1 MRWKTDNGLK
11 NGERRK
17 SKYFALFPTA
27 LSDGYTVWLEW
38 YWAEEEW
45 EVVHND
51 GYSTGW
57 RTVRTWCEKKA
68 RPNE

>member
-11 NGERRK
+11 NGDRRK
-17 SKYFALFPTA
+17 VKRFALFPIA
-27 LSDGYTVWLEW
+27 LDDGYTVWLEP

-45 EVVHND
+45 EVVYND

-57 RTVRTWCEKKA
+57 RTIRTWCEKKA